1 MAKNP
6 AERFAASTAN
16 LRQAL
21 SAAFTDVHERLI
33 ASETSV
39 ASLLANQ
46 SDVVDSLVGQITQ
59 NFSELFTS
67 ADELVTAIRNADF
80 LTATTA
86 TPVTFTVGAEAT
98 LLLDA
103 GDSFPFV
110 PSSVVGLSLPDNI
123 DDYAFARVTAWA
135 PSTRSLSIEIFAAS
149 GAAGPHTGVAVEIAA
164 INTLAMEAMRA
175 EIEAKRALIQ
185 GYATQIAIDRGLIH
199 DDMEAIDDD
208 RAAIAADKAAI
219 ILLKAAAE
227 AAAAAAATF
236 DPANFWTKAQSYSAA
251 QIDALR
257 SLDRDPLDRLAIQ
270 PVSYLDFSGDYAVA
284 SGWFTRS
291 GSALSRK
298 VNGLLASVAANTL
311 RIDHAQGKVKGALL
325 EPAATNLALHSQDLS
340 DAAWAKVRCSISAN
354 TGLASDGATT
364 LDKIVEDGTA
374 GNTHV
379 AEQSVNFG
387 SAGYKTISVE
397 AQAGERT
404 WCYLS
409 AFDSTSATVAGV
421 YFDLANAVLGTVVSG
436 SGVIERLD
444 NGNCLIS
451 VSGNFAAGTG
461 GVDIMLASGD
471 GAAVYSGN
479 GSSGTYFGEVQV
491 EDGRAATSRIRT
503 AGATATRNADVLT
516 ISGTD
521 FSEDWN
527 ALECSVVIDFEVRTS
542 LGASVAYIWSITDG
556 TGGNLLGLRINGAT
570 GNLELIVLQA
580 GSANAYLPVS
590 AVAPGQRHRV
600 AASFAKDAYHVSLNG
615 GAVQSDTAGAMPAG
629 LSQECIGHLNGG
641 THLYG
646 GGHIRRRA
654 RYGKAIPAVDLPKV
668 SAL

>member
-39 ASLLANQ
+39 AALLANQ
-46 SDVVDSLVGQITQ
+46 SAVVDSLVGQITQ

-67 ADELVTAIRNADF
+67 ADQLVTAIRNAEF

-110 PSSVVGLSLPDNI
+110 PSSVVGLSLPDNM
-123 DDYAFARVTAWA
+123 DDYAFAKVLGWA
-135 PSTRSLSIEIFAAS
+135 PSTRSLSIEIFAAA
-149 GAAGPHTGVAVEIAA
+149 GATGPHTGVTVEIAA
-164 INTLAMEAMRA
+164 INTLAMETMRA

-199 DDMEAIDDD
+199 DDMEEIELD
-208 RAAIAADKAAI
+208 RAAIAADKIAI
-219 ILLKAAAE
+219 GLLTAAAE

-257 SLDRDPLDRLAIQ
+257 SFDRDPLDRVAFD

-284 SGWFTRS
+284 SGWFTR
-291 GSALSRK
+291 GGAALSRK

-311 RIDHAQGKVKGALL
+311 RIDHAGGKVKGALL

-340 DAAWAKVRCSISAN
+340 NAAWTKVRCSISAN
-354 TGLASDGATT
+354 TGLASDGTTT

-374 GNTHV
+374 ANTHV

-387 SAGYKTISVE
+387 GAGMKTISVE
-397 AQAGERT
+397 ARAGERT

-409 AFDSTSATVAGV
+409 AFDSTAAGVCGV
-421 YFDLANAVLGTVVSG
+421 YFDLANAVKGTVVSG
-436 SGVIERLD
+436 GGESELLD

-451 VSGNFAAGTG
+451 VTGNFAAGTG
-461 GVDIMLASGD
+461 GVDIFLAAGD
-471 GAAVYSGN
+471 GAAVYTGN
-479 GSSGTYFGEVQV
+479 GASGAYFGEVQT

-527 ALECSVVIDFEVRTS
+527 ALECSVVIDFEVRAA
-542 LGASVAYIWSITDG
+542 LGAAVAYIWSITDG
-556 TGGNLLGLRINGAT
+556 TGANILGLRINGAT
-570 GNLELIVLQA
+570 GNLELIVLVA
-580 GSANAYLPVS
+580 GSGIAYLPVS
-590 AVAPGQRHRV
+590 TVTSGQRHRV
-600 AASFAKDAYHVSLNG
+600 AASFKKDAFHVSLDG
-615 GAVQSDTAGAMPAG
+615 GAVQSDTAGAMPGG
-629 LSQECIGHLNGG
+629 LSQECLGHLNGSS
-641 THLYG
+641 HLYG
-646 GGHIRRRA
+646 GGYIRRRA
-654 RYGKAIPAVDLPKV
+654 RYGKAIVPADLPKV

>member
-1 MAKNP
+1 MAREFGSKFWPRMRDGITKLGEQYFNP
-6 AERFAASTAN
+6 IWDLIDRRLDVLETLKISWEQAVADLTQFGLRRIDESLAPAIERIGELAELGF
-16 LRQAL
+16 
-21 SAAFTDVHERLI
+21 LI
-33 ASETSV
+33 ANTEGNDAPLV
-39 ASLLANQ
+39 QGQEHLLF
-46 SDVVDSLVGQITQ
+46 VVEEQR
-59 NFSELFTS
+59 ELFTPTPW
-67 ADELVTAIRNADF
+67 VVFIREAERDDF
-80 LTATTA
+80 AVVRMVAYDPQTGA
-86 TPVTFTVGAEAT
+86 FTGEIVVQHG
-98 LLLDA
+98 DA
-103 GDSFPFV
+103 GPF
-110 PSSVVGLSLPDNI
+110 GDWI
-123 DDYAFARVTAWA
+123 
-135 PSTRSLSIEIFAAS
+135 IAAS
-149 GAAGPHTGVAVEIAA
+149 AGVWESVFGLAAQV
-164 INTLAMEAMRA
+164 
-175 EIEAKRALIQ
+175 
-185 GYATQIAIDRGLIH
+185 
-199 DDMEAIDDD
+199 
-208 RAAIAADKAAI
+208 AADKQAVADDRVSVSANTPIAVAAKNDAVAAMI
-219 ILLKAAAE
+219 AAE
-227 AAAAAAATF
+227 AAAAAAATW
-236 DPANFWTKAQSYSAA
+236 DPVNYWSKALSYSAA

-257 SLDRDPLDRLAIQ
+257 NLDRDPLDRLAIQ

-291 GSALSRK
+291 GTALSRK
-298 VNGLLASVAANTL
+298 VNGLLTSVAANTL

-340 DAAWAKVRCSISAN
+340 NAAWAKVRCSVSAN
-354 TGLASDGATT
+354 TGLASDGTTT

-374 GNTHV
+374 TNTHV

-387 SAGYKTISVE
+387 SAGYKTIRVE
-397 AQAGERT
+397 ARAGERT

-409 AFDSTSATVAGV
+409 AFDSTSAGVCGV
-421 YFDLANAVLGTVVSG
+421 YFDLANAVAGTVVSG

-451 VSGNFAAGTG
+451 VTGNFAAGTG
-461 GVDIMLASGD
+461 GVDIFLASGD

-479 GSSGTYFGEVQV
+479 GSSGAYFGEVQS

-527 ALECSVVIDFEVRTS
+527 ALECSVVIDFEVRTN

-556 TGGNLLGLRINGAT
+556 TGGNLLGLRVNGAT

-600 AASFAKDAYHVSLNG
+600 AASFTKDAFHVSLNG

-654 RYGKAIPAVDLPKV
+654 RYGKAIAAADLPKV